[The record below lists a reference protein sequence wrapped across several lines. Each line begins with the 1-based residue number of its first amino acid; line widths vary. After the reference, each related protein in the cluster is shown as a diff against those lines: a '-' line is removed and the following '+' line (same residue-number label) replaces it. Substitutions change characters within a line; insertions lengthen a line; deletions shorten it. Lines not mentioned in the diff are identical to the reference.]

1 MKDCQA
7 KNSFTALQKTEEL
20 LVGKKSDCHIRFE
33 DYLSCEKI
41 WDVFGMK
48 NMGHFHD
55 RCLKKDVL
63 FLTDVFEKFI
73 DTCFKFYGLEPC
85 HYFSS
90 PGLSWD
96 AILKVAGVKLE
107 KISDTN
113 KDFFIEKGL
122 NGGISYI
129 AKRYVKANN
138 AYMKDYDPTK
148 PSKFI
153 NYLYMNNLYGWGLS
167 EYLPYGGFKWLK
179 NVDGFDVMSISKKN
193 PTGYILEVDLQYPNE
208 LHE

>member
-107 KISDTN
+107 KISDTS

-138 AYMKDYDPTK
+138 EYMKDYDPTK

-153 NYLYMNNLYGWGLS
+153 NYLYMYNLYGWGLS

-193 PTGYILEVDLQYPNE
+193 PTGYILEGDLQYPNE